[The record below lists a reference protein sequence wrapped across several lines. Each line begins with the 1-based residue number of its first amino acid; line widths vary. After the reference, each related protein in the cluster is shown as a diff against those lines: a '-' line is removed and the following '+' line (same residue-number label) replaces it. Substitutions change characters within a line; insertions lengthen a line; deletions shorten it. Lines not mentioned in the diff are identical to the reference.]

1 MCCSHKTFV
10 VSVLLLSCRWNTIII
25 CFESC
30 PSCGNMSVPYPLSTS
45 AVGACGRPEYRLN
58 CTAAQQL
65 ELVTTTGSY
74 PILSI
79 DAASRLIVVAPAE
92 LTGSSCVTP
101 DLVNGGFEL
110 DPNLDFNLSSRN
122 TVMLLNCTSVM
133 LQSPLNCSA
142 TSPCRQFAETV
153 AAANGCGNDL
163 CCSFESGPTTAY
175 KIPLSSQECSAYTSV
190 IDLDPMLPPSEWS
203 YGIEIQWQVP
213 LEPSCRTT
221 SDCETNSTCMPDPAT
236 NTLKC
241 LCNSAYHW
249 DSVNGYCVLSLTCG
263 VTALLLG
270 YAVLTWIFRRKRQ
283 QKLTELMRFKE
294 FSSRL
299 SHVNGGGKYPRVFTT
314 KEMRKATNGFS
325 KDRVLGSGGF
335 GEVYKGI
342 IDGTVIA
349 VKSAKLGNLKG
360 INQVINEVCIL
371 SQVNHRN
378 LVRLLGCC
386 VDLKQPL
393 LIYEYVPNGNLFEHL
408 HKSRGVFLDW
418 KTRLQIAL
426 QTAEGLAYLHFAAYP
441 SIYHR
446 DIKSSNILLDNLLN
460 ARVSDFGLST
470 LASPDLSHISTT
482 VQGTLGYLDP
492 SYYHNFQLTDKS
504 DVYSFGVVLLEL
516 VSSQR
521 AIDFSRE
528 QDDVN
533 LAIYAKTKSEKGK
546 LLELIDPELIATA
559 APKIVDTMIGVTL
572 LALNCLEDKRVN
584 RPTMKEVVEELLFII
599 SVEETESDA
608 IPKAIITRS
617 GDGDEDEDPAE
628 PSGHAVEDPEETT
641 AEEAPLSCDSTILDQ
656 LSDHCL

>member
-1 MCCSHKTFV
+1 MVGRLCISFLLHLVVIQLKTAP
-10 VSVLLLSCRWNTIII
+10 TG
-25 CFESC
+25 C

-101 DLVNGGFEL
+101 DLINGGFEL

-221 SDCETNSTCMPDPAT
+221 SDCETNSTCMPDPST

-249 DSVNGYCVLSLTCG
+249 DSVNGYCVLSLTCS

-283 QKLTELMRFKE
+283 QKLAELMRFKE

-572 LALNCLEDKRVN
+572 LALNCLEDNRVN

-608 IPKAIITRS
+608 IPNAIITRS

>member
-1 MCCSHKTFV
+1 
-10 VSVLLLSCRWNTIII
+10 LA
-25 CFESC
+25 
-30 PSCGNMSVPYPLSTS
+30 G
-45 AVGACGRPEYRLN
+45 
-58 CTAAQQL
+58 
-65 ELVTTTGSY
+65 
-74 PILSI
+74 
-79 DAASRLIVVAPAE
+79 
-92 LTGSSCVTP
+92 
-101 DLVNGGFEL
+101 
-110 DPNLDFNLSSRN
+110 
-122 TVMLLNCTSVM
+122 
-133 LQSPLNCSA
+133 
-142 TSPCRQFAETV
+142 
-153 AAANGCGNDL
+153 
-163 CCSFESGPTTAY
+163 
-175 KIPLSSQECSAYTSV
+175 
-190 IDLDPMLPPSEWS
+190 
-203 YGIEIQWQVP
+203 
-213 LEPSCRTT
+213 
-221 SDCETNSTCMPDPAT
+221 
-236 NTLKC
+236 
-241 LCNSAYHW
+241 
-249 DSVNGYCVLSLTCG
+249 LTCG

-283 QKLTELMRFKE
+283 QKLVELMRFKE

-299 SHVNGGGKYPRVFTT
+299 SHVSGGGKYPRVFTT

-492 SYYHNFQLTDKS
+492 SYYRNFQLTDKS

-572 LALNCLEDKRVN
+572 LALNCLEDNRVS

-641 AEEAPLSCDSTILDQ
+641 AEEAPFSCDSTILDQ
-656 LSDHCL
+656 FSDQCL

>member
-1 MCCSHKTFV
+1 MVGRLCISFLLHLVVIQLKTAP
-10 VSVLLLSCRWNTIII
+10 TG
-25 CFESC
+25 C

-79 DAASRLIVVAPAE
+79 DAASRLIVVAPPE

-110 DPNLDFNLSSRN
+110 DPNLDFNLSSSN
-122 TVMLLNCTSVM
+122 TIMLLNCTSVM

-142 TSPCRQFAETV
+142 TSPCRQFAETA
-153 AAANGCGNDL
+153 AAANGCGTDL

-221 SDCETNSTCMPDPAT
+221 SDCETNSTCVPDPAT

-283 QKLTELMRFKE
+283 QKLAELMRFKE

-299 SHVNGGGKYPRVFTT
+299 SHVSGGGKYPRVFTT

-408 HKSRGVFLDW
+408 HKLRGVFLDW

-492 SYYHNFQLTDKS
+492 SYYRNFQLTDKS

-572 LALNCLEDKRVN
+572 LALNCLEDNRVN

-608 IPKAIITRS
+608 IPKAVITRS
-617 GDGDEDEDPAE
+617 GDGDEDEDPEE

-641 AEEAPLSCDSTILDQ
+641 AEEAPFSCDSTILEQ
-656 LSDHCL
+656 LSDQCL